1 MQVAAQACRS
11 VYTTIYVP
19 IVINTHMRSHG
30 HLLHTIWAWFC
41 WVRTHTQ
48 ACLEAVSKQSCKE
61 QCPHQQPVLRH
72 VLACAFVSA
81 CILDRESPVVPMYIP
96 AHPGDKPPCH
106 VHMPPATPTHPRQQ
120 HGVHVCGCLAA
131 SVRVYVKHMH
141 THSARDTV
149 FKNSVH
155 RLDVRAPSADAD
167 PHLPGIA
174 LGCSCSPTAGQMHNL
189 PVQWE
194 GSGFLDQKEH

>member
-1 MQVAAQACRS
+1 MPTS
-11 VYTTIYVP
+11 V
-19 IVINTHMRSHG
+19 
-30 HLLHTIWAWFC
+30 
-41 WVRTHTQ
+41 
-48 ACLEAVSKQSCKE
+48 
-61 QCPHQQPVLRH
+61 
-72 VLACAFVSA
+72 ACAQTRPCMCV
-81 CILDRESPVVPMYIP
+81 CICLYPGPRVPCSP
-96 AHPGDKPPCH
+96 H
-106 VHMPPATPTHPRQQ
+106 VHPCTSWGQTTLPCAHASSYSHTPRQQ
-120 HGVHVCGCLAA
+120 HSVHVCGCLAA